1 MQLRDFKTIGYF
13 IRFLTQMGY
22 ILMKLFYYTYNF
34 NTSYDYLIILLF
46 FYFYIFIPI

>member
-1 MQLRDFKTIGYF
+1 MIGYF

-34 NTSYDYLIILLF
+34 NTYYDYLIILLF
-46 FYFYIFIPI
+46 FISIYLYRFDSISF